1 MYYLNLNKKTNRVLS
16 ASLLFNETS
25 MPGSVKA
32 KTLPDGNLYDYL
44 YVNGEFVYSPI
55 KKEGPV
61 KESSVE
67 EQEAISVCSDEQP
80 DFEQRISSLENSIA
94 TLAELVNSLIEQNK

>member
-55 KKEGPV
+55 KTEKPV
-61 KESSVE
+61 K
-67 EQEAISVCSDEQP
+67 EQEAISVCSDEQTG
-80 DFEQRISSLENSIA
+80 FEQRISSLENSIA
-94 TLAELVNSLIEQNK
+94 TLAELVSNLIEQNK